1 MKKAGCMI
9 GLIVY
14 LFLVGLVLGSFY
26 NVVGLRIP
34 AGQSIIHPRS
44 FCPSCL
50 RTIRIRELIPVCSY
64 IWQKGKCRSCDVRIP
79 LLYPS
84 LELIHGLLFVLAF
97 QLFGWSGETIVAWT
111 LLALLTVIVASDLGY
126 MLIPNK
132 ILLFFLPVFV
142 IERIFVP
149 LQPWWSG
156 IAGACI
162 SFFFLF
168 MIAILSKGGIGG
180 GDVKLFALLGFILG
194 IKGVLL
200 AFFLASFLGT
210 VFGVGGIIAGAMKRQ
225 SAIPFGPFIAL
236 GTIIS
241 YFFEPNVLGYY
252 FLLLP

>member
-1 MKKAGCMI
+1 MI

-44 FCPSCL
+44 SCPSCL
-50 RTIRIRELIPVCSY
+50 QTLRIRELIPVCSY
-64 IWQKGKCRSCDVRIP
+64 IWQKGKCRSCSVRIP

-97 QLFGWSGETIVAWT
+97 CLFGWNGETIVAWT
-111 LLALLTVIVASDLGY
+111 LLALLTVIVASDLRY

-132 ILLFFLPVFV
+132 ILLFFLPLFV

-162 SFFFLF
+162 SFFLLF
-168 MIAILSKGGIGG
+168 VIVVLSKGGIGG
-180 GDVKLFALLGFILG
+180 GDVKLFTLLGFVLG
-194 IKGVLL
+194 IKSVLL
-200 AFFLASFLGT
+200 TFFLASFLGT
-210 VFGVGGIIAGAMKRQ
+210 IFVLGGIIVGGIKRK
-225 SAIPFGPFIAL
+225 SSIPFGPFIAL
-236 GTIIS
+236 GAIIS
-241 YFFEPNVLGYY
+241 YLFEANVLEYY
-252 FLLLP
+252 FLLFP